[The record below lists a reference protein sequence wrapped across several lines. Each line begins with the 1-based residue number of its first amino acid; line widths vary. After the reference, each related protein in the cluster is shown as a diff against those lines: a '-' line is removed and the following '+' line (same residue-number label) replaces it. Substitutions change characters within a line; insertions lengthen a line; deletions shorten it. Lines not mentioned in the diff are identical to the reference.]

1 MLQYKPQ
8 RWWFDFVLIYNKII
22 FVLLTVLL
30 DSDAQAWNLLVALT
44 ALAVVTLVLVVIDK
58 PFRDPDLPEA
68 DNVLT
73 LADKLMVLSQ
83 VLQLQNYSVAA
94 ACLYDEQHRIRQYGQ
109 RGTSESVAFAAAVSG
124 FGLVAVQLLSIL
136 FAYYKKRHDKQDA
149 KKLKKYSN
157 PVGASE
163 GPVAG

>member
-30 DSDAQAWNLLVALT
+30 DSDSQAWNLLVALT

-58 PFRDPDLPEA
+58 PFRDPDLPDA
-68 DNVLT
+68 DDVLT

-83 VLQLQNYSVAA
+83 VLQLQNYGVAA

-109 RGTSESVAFAAAVSG
+109 RGTSESVAFAAAVCG

-136 FAYYKKRHDKQDA
+136 FAYCKKKHDKQDA
-149 KKLKKYSN
+149 EKQVGYDN
-157 PVGASE
+157 PLGASE
-163 GPVAG
+163 DPVAG